1 MNTVTQDTKNLV
13 LLAGRYPKQMK
24 QQLRQVV
31 GELGYTLLPTNI
43 GPFASTERFCELYPK
58 QQDLFAENKTEI
70 AGSHVHIVMHMQ
82 SDSNKF
88 CVDALNTVASV
99 KRENPASIHLIM
111 PFTPYAR
118 QDRPFKNRFVS
129 QMADTF
135 PMLLKAAG
143 VDHVSACD
151 MHSRASEQFYADHLG
166 AENVHF
172 MTAVGLIH
180 GNVQAMATK
189 GASVVFG
196 GPDGGDK
203 PQDMAQIRAR
213 HLTRLATNPGQ
224 DITQSMFL
232 ITKEHQG
239 VNKTRV
245 LNLQGDVAG
254 KTAVLLDDMI
264 DTGGTLINAA
274 TALKDHGAKQVI
286 AASTHPIFSGKS
298 LDRLTSDTIDGRTN
312 PIDFLIVS
320 DSITHIH
327 TKVRRL
333 TDAQQKKVTIFSTT
347 PLVKKALAHTFN

>member
-24 QQLRQVV
+24 QQLHQVV
-31 GELGYTLLPTNI
+31 DELGYTILPTSI
-43 GPFASTERFCELYPK
+43 GPFASTERFCELYRE
-58 QQDLFAENKTEI
+58 QQDLFAQNKAEI

-88 CVDALNTVASV
+88 CVDALNTVATV

-118 QDRPFKNRFVS
+118 QDRAFKNRFVS

-143 VDHVSACD
+143 VDRVSACD
-151 MHSRASEQFYADHLG
+151 MHSRASEQFYANHLG

-172 MTAVGLIH
+172 MTAVDLIH
-180 GNVQAMATK
+180 SNLQAMATQSK
-189 GASVVFG
+189 NLVFG

-203 PQDMAQIRAR
+203 PKDMAQIRAR
-213 HLTRLATNPGQ
+213 HLTRLATRPGQ

-239 VNKTRV
+239 VNTTRV

-264 DTGGTLINAA
+264 DTGGTLVNAA
-274 TALKDHGAKQVI
+274 TALKKNGAKQVI
-286 AASTHPIFSGKS
+286 AASTHPILSGRS
-298 LDRLTSDTIDGRTN
+298 LDRLTGKTIDNRIN

-327 TKVRRL
+327 SKVKRL
-333 TDAQQKKVTIFSTT
+333 SAAQQDRVNVFATA
-347 PLVKKALAHTFN
+347 PLIKQALSYTF